1 MRVRACVRACAYACV
16 RGARGAGARAGREQ
30 RARRGLQEAST
41 QAGDAAVQALPAT
54 TEHSAVRA
62 GLDRLRCEP
71 WRPWGR
77 GEVLLGNEFDL
88 DHGIF

>member
-1 MRVRACVRACAYACV
+1 MRVRTRVCAG
-16 RGARGAGARAGREQ
+16 RARGGGESRERAESEKDFE
-30 RARRGLQEAST
+30 EAST

-77 GEVLLGNEFDL
+77 GEVLLANEFDL